1 MEDFKD
7 VLRREL
13 SVAGITVAEIERGS
27 GIGHTT
33 LSKYLDSN
41 RVLSPEHLR
50 RVIAEVAKRN
60 REAARRLLDHFAIEA
75 GFEVIEGEDPRH
87 GGGCGHVASIQEEL
101 EHVGQVVEVFSDN
114 VVDLSEFRVLRQS
127 WRDLKSRKETFLR
140 RIERELAGK
149 RAVAVGRVAA

>member
-1 MEDFKD
+1 MEDFRD

-50 RVIAEVAKRN
+50 RVIAEVARRN
-60 REAARRLLDHFAIEA
+60 REAARHLLDHFALEA
-75 GFEVIEGEDPRH
+75 GFEVIEGEDPKH
-87 GGGCGHVASIQEEL
+87 GGAPGHVVSVQEEL
-101 EHVGQVVEVFSDN
+101 AHVGQVVEVFSDN
-114 VVDLSEFRVLRQS
+114 VVDLTEFRALRQS
-127 WRDLKSRKETFLR
+127 WRDLKSRKETFMR
-140 RIERELAGK
+140 RIERDLAGK
-149 RAVAVGRVAA
+149 RAIAVGRAA